1 MLDTVWEWI
10 LLFII
15 LLSLFSL
22 VGCIYALNHA
32 KKVVRKEIIFDLR
45 TGRKSPT
52 FVFISD
58 LHLNMKLVP
67 WNNIFDIVVD
77 AKPEFVLVGGDLS
90 STLECVPLAH
100 DFIAEL
106 AQRVKVPVYIIF
118 GNHDNNLFDEKKVGK
133 NHITREGYAAS
144 LEKLADNIKVLH
156 NEIIDLGEV
165 MLAALEDH
173 RTCKVNEA
181 ELSLGWANQAAEK
194 GKPLILLT
202 HNPDS
207 VIGMCENAEVMKHV
221 AVITGHTHGGQ
232 IRTPFNIEY
241 TLIRQDLLPKEG
253 VAYGMHNY
261 KGINLYISSGLGCSA
276 LPMRYKSTAEV
287 VIAQII

>member
-32 KKVVRKEIIFDLR
+32 KKVVRRDIIFDLR
-45 TGRKSPT
+45 IGRKSPT

-67 WNNIFDIVVD
+67 WNNIFDMVSD

-106 AQRVKVPVYIIF
+106 AQRVQVPVYIIF

-133 NHITREGYAAS
+133 NYITQEGYAAS

-173 RTCKVNEA
+173 RTCKVNVA
-181 ELSLGWANQAAEK
+181 ELSLDWANQAAEK
-194 GKPLILLT
+194 DKPLILMT

-207 VIGMCENAEVMKHV
+207 VIGMCENADAMKHV
-221 AVITGHTHGGQ
+221 AVISGHTHGGQ

-253 VAYGMHNY
+253 VSYGMHNY